1 MWKME
6 TDNYVNGTP
15 AVSGNIIVFGGC
27 DGIIRIADPLTGKE
41 KDTINIGMYIASSPA
56 LYSGKACFGDYD
68 GNFYCVDLNAG
79 KVLWAVN
86 SSEDGGSILG
96 IPAIGYNN
104 VVIGNEDK
112 NIYCYDLMTGAL
124 RWKYRTNG
132 RISGSAVIAPGKVL
146 FGSGDGYIYM
156 LSIKDGT
163 KLWSFNAGSP
173 ISSSPALMNGR
184 FYILTEDGRLLAFG
198 NK

>member
-1 MWKME
+1 MEKLRAYNNEQTENQPWTYSTDNQILGSANAWTVGTRTGVIFGSYDFYLHCIDPSSGKYMWKME

-27 DGIIRIADPLTGKE
+27 DGIIRIADPVTGKE
-41 KDTINIGMYIASSPA
+41 KDTINIGIYIASSPA

-68 GNFYCVDLNAG
+68 GNFYCVDLNTG

-86 SSEDGGSILG
+86 PSEEGGSILG

-112 NIYCYDLMTGAL
+112 NIYCYD
-124 RWKYRTNG
+124 
-132 RISGSAVIAPGKVL
+132 P
-146 FGSGDGYIYM
+146 
-156 LSIKDGT
+156 
-163 KLWSFNAGSP
+163 
-173 ISSSPALMNGR
+173 
-184 FYILTEDGRLLAFG
+184 
-198 NK
+198 

>member
-1 MWKME
+1 M
-6 TDNYVNGTP
+6 
-15 AVSGNIIVFGGC
+15 
-27 DGIIRIADPLTGKE
+27 AD
-41 KDTINIGMYIASSPA
+41 
-56 LYSGKACFGDYD
+56 
-68 GNFYCVDLNAG
+68 
-79 KVLWAVN
+79 
-86 SSEDGGSILG
+86 
-96 IPAIGYNN
+96 
-104 VVIGNEDK
+104 
-112 NIYCYDLMTGAL
+112 
-124 RWKYRTNG
+124 
-132 RISGSAVIAPGKVL
+132 SGSAVIAPGKVL